1 MYTYRMMMVFVA
13 LAGCGSEMESPVSPL
28 DGQICTGFFDAA
40 PAGTK
45 PTEDAALLQM
55 ALGKAGEGK
64 LCAGQALETTQAVS
78 VYRVWNLAKDYTEF
92 GSWWSMERPMG
103 PTDEYREANAICPE
117 WSELNQLTVC
127 TLKVG
132 AHFVMGPGQSA
143 QCMMMMYGKSAV
155 NQVYIPND
163 TRAGKVY
170 VENCMRLGAWP
181 K

>member
-1 MYTYRMMMVFVA
+1 MNTYRVMMVCAA
-13 LAGCGSEMESPVSPL
+13 LVGCGTEMESPVSPL
-28 DGQICTGFFDAA
+28 DGQICTGFLAAA

-55 ALGKAGEGK
+55 ALGKSGEGK
-64 LCAGQALETTQAVS
+64 LCAGQALEVTQPVT
-78 VYRVWNLAKDYTEF
+78 VYRVWNQAKDYTEF
-92 GSWWSMERPMG
+92 GSWWSFDRPTG
-103 PTDEYREANAICPE
+103 PADAYRADNAICPE

-155 NQVYIPND
+155 NQVYVPND
-163 TRAGKVY
+163 TRVNKVY
-170 VENCMRLGAWP
+170 VEGCMRLGAWP
-181 K
+181 Q